1 MRDVGAKSDT
11 LRTALARATLRV
23 SPSTLELLR
32 QGKAPK
38 GDPLPVARV
47 AAIQAAKHTPTIIP
61 YCHSVPLDLVTV
73 GFELAEEEI
82 QVTVEVRAIYRTG
95 VEMEALTGASVA
107 ALTLYDM
114 LKPVDSDLRI
124 TDIVLLEKTGG
135 KTSYDVPQFRSKIV
149 VVSDR
154 VSSGTRSDVT
164 GPTLREALE
173 ALGAEVDELVIVP
186 DEPECIREAAL
197 EGVAAGCDFLFV
209 AGGTGL
215 GPRDRTPEALTPLIE
230 QSLPG
235 VEDHLRGYFQKR
247 VPTAMLSRVLVGR
260 RGDTILIALPGS
272 PGAARDAVDAL
283 FPYITHALHIM
294 RGGDHGPV

>member
-124 TDIVLLEKTGG
+124 ADIVLLEKTGG
-135 KTSYDVPQFRSKIV
+135 KGSYDAPEFRAKIV

-154 VSSGTRSDVT
+154 ASSGARSDVT

-173 ALGAEVDELVIVP
+173 ALRANVDEPVVVP
-186 DEPECIREAAL
+186 DEPECIREAVVK
-197 EGVAAGCDFLFV
+197 GVAGGCDFLFV